1 MCREVGWDKDD
12 VWFAHCCMLDKK
24 ETKLYADNGIG
35 LAHCPSSNMR
45 LASGIAPVRSYLD
58 TGVNVGLGVDGTA
71 SNDTGN
77 MLAEVR
83 LAMFLQR
90 SGGDINGMS
99 TSIIRGLHSVA
110 CDLLTWHAQ

>member
-1 MCREVGWDKDD
+1 
-12 VWFAHCCMLDKK
+12 MLDQT
-24 ETKLYADNGIG
+24 EAKLFADNSIG

-45 LASGIAPVRSYLD
+45 LASGIAPVRSLLD

-71 SNDTGN
+71 SNDSGN

-90 SGGDINGMS
+90 SSQNIEGM
-99 TSIIRGLHSVA
+99 RHHHLH
-110 CDLLTWHAQ
+110 LT

>member
-1 MCREVGWDKDD
+1 
-12 VWFAHCCMLDKK
+12 MLDKA
-24 ETKLYADNGIG
+24 EARQFADNGIG

-45 LASGIAPVRSYLD
+45 LASGIAPVRSLID

-71 SNDTGN
+71 SNDSGN

-90 SGGDINGMS
+90 S
-99 TSIIRGLHSVA
+99 
-110 CDLLTWHAQ
+110 AQDAKGKI